1 MSFVAENPAAK
12 VGDKISAQA
21 FQITNGELGISS
33 APSDPVVIGDCDVVP
48 VPPEI
53 EGISGSMVTGTT
65 SPNTYVKLTVS
76 GATGHPRGY
85 GPVFSA
91 DGMWSLDIG
100 TTSLAPVTTLL
111 ATANYPGGELSDTYV
126 KQPAR
131 TPQYEAPV
139 ITEVGASQVS
149 GTAAAPDQQI
159 MGWRSSDGKKIVDL
173 KMNGTGLSFEAPYL
187 DGKILEEGDILNL
200 VSCYPVQSSMTPYT
214 KRIRKL

>member
-1 MSFVAENPAAK
+1 MKQKF
-12 VGDKISAQA
+12 
-21 FQITNGELGISS
+21 GINS

-48 VPPEI
+48 VPPEV
-53 EGISGSMVTGTT
+53 ESISGSVVTGTT

-76 GATGHPRGY
+76 GATGYPRGF

-100 TTSLAPVTTLL
+100 TTSFAPVTTLL

-131 TPQYEAPV
+131 TPQYDAPA
-139 ITEVGASQVS
+139 ITEVGANQVS
-149 GTAAAPDQQI
+149 GTAPATGQQI

-173 KMNGTGLSFEAPYL
+173 MMNGTSLSFEAPYL
-187 DGKILEEGDILNL
+187 DGEILEEGDILNL

-214 KRIRKL
+214 KRARRL